1 GLTVIG
7 ALVASVIKIN
17 VAPVFKTGEVSLSL
31 QTEVLDKIM
40 PSLLPALLTLVVY
53 KLIASKKM
61 SVIQIIFG
69 IIVLS
74 IILSYFG
81 ILKA

>member
-1 GLTVIG
+1 
-7 ALVASVIKIN
+7 
-17 VAPVFKTGEVSLSL
+17 
-31 QTEVLDKIM
+31 M

>member
-1 GLTVIG
+1 MAAVIIII
-7 ALVASVIKIN
+7 VD
-17 VAPVFKTGEVSLSL
+17 PVFKPGDVSLSL
-31 QTEVLDKIM
+31 QTEFLDKIM
-40 PSLLPALLTLVVY
+40 TSLLPALLTLVVY